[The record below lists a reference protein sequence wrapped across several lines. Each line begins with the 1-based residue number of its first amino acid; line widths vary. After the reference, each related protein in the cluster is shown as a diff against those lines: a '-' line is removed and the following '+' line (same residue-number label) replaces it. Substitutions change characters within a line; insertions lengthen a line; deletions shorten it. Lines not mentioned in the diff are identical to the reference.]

1 MPKTRQRKIAKK
13 AALKRGK
20 YTRADIKKINEAF
33 DKKFLEYSVYPL
45 EQLETVR
52 DSKTEKG
59 VYLQAL
65 LEVIKA
71 KKRPKKEGIED
82 LLEKEKEELQT
93 AENASN
99 DNIEKE
105 DVT

>member
-1 MPKTRQRKIAKK
+1 MPKTRQRRTAKK

-20 YTRADIKKINEAF
+20 YTRADVNKINEAF
-33 DKKFLEYSVYPL
+33 DKKFLEYSIYTL
-45 EQLETVR
+45 DQLETIR
-52 DSKTEKG
+52 DSRTEKG

-71 KKRPKKEGIED
+71 KKRPKKEGTGD

-99 DNIEKE
+99 DNVEKE
-105 DVT
+105 DVI